1 MLKGID
7 ISKWQAGINL
17 SALGNQVDFV
27 ICKATEGVGYTDKNC
42 DGFYQEAKRLGKK
55 LGVYHFARPDLGNS
69 AVEEAD
75 YFIKETKGYHKE
87 AILILDWEPQ
97 GNSIAN
103 TGWAKGWLDRVY
115 EKTGVKPLI
124 YMSASVVRAYDWS
137 KVVAGDYGLWIA
149 NYGSN
154 NGTAQKGVFNNYPL
168 RYWSFYALWQYTS
181 VGRLSGYNGNLDLNY
196 FSGDK
201 SAWDKYAGGSPGTST
216 STSKPEQSTPQGSTL
231 DLAVKV
237 MRDEYGIGETRKQ
250 ALGSRYNEVQEFINH
265 ILSSSVDVLAKEVI
279 DGKYGNGDVRKT
291 VLGVRYGEVQARVNS
306 ILGTSKAEY
315 YIVKK
320 GDSLWAIAE
329 KYYGSGNQYPKIKSL
344 NDLTSDT
351 IYAGQKLRVK

>member
-55 LGVYHFARPDLGNS
+55 LGVYHFARPDLGNT
-69 AVEEAD
+69 AIAEAD
-75 YFIKETKGYHKE
+75 YFVKETLGYHKE
-87 AILILDWEPQ
+87 AILVLDWER
-97 GNSIAN
+97 GNLKN
-103 TGWAKGWLDRVY
+103 VTWAKQWLDRVY

-124 YMSASVVRAYDWS
+124 YMSASVMRSADWS
-137 KVVAGDYGLWIA
+137 SVVKADYGLWVA
-149 NYGSN
+149 NYGAN
-154 NGTAQKGVFNNYPL
+154 NGIANESAFNKYPL
-168 RYWSFYALWQYTS
+168 KYWSFYALWQYTS

-201 SAWDKYAGGSPGTST
+201 SAWDKYAGGSPST
-216 STSKPEQSTPQGSTL
+216 STSIAKPTEKS
-231 DLAVKV
+231 V
-237 MRDEYGIGETRKQ
+237 DEIAQEVIAGKYGNGDARKQ
-250 ALGSRYNEVQEFINH
+250 ALGSRYDEVQDRVNEI
-265 ILSSSVDVLAKEVI
+265 
-279 DGKYGNGDVRKT
+279 
-291 VLGVRYGEVQARVNS
+291 LGVD
-306 ILGTSKAEY
+306 KAEY
-315 YIVKK
+315 YTVKK

-344 NDLTSDT
+344 NGLTSDT

>member
-17 SALGNQVDFV
+17 SAVASQIDFV

-137 KVVAGDYGLWIA
+137 KVVAGDYGLWVA

-181 VGRLSGYNGNLDLNY
+181 KGRLNGYGGNLDMNY
-196 FSGDK
+196 FSGDQT
-201 SAWDKYAGGSPGTST
+201 AWDKYAGGTP
-216 STSKPEQSTPQGSTL
+216 STSKPETPSKSVDELAREVIAGKWGNGSDREKALTEAGYNYQEVQ
-231 DLAVKV
+231 DKV
-237 MRDEYGIGETRKQ
+237 NEILYGNNTVIKAGDSVIVNGVGTASANGTGINTRKYVNQ
-250 ALGSRYNEVQEFINH
+250 RMKVIAIKEGSKHPYACNQNNSGTV
-265 ILSSSVDVLAKEVI
+265 
-279 DGKYGNGDVRKT
+279 GNFAYVTAWFSADSVRK
-291 VLGVRYGEVQARVNS
+291 G
-306 ILGTSKAEY
+306 
-315 YIVKK
+315 
-320 GDSLWAIAE
+320 
-329 KYYGSGNQYPKIKSL
+329 
-344 NDLTSDT
+344 
-351 IYAGQKLRVK
+351 

>member
-7 ISKWQAGINL
+7 ISKWQAGIDL
-17 SALGNQVDFV
+17 SKIDTDFV
-27 ICKATEGVGYTDKNC
+27 ICKATEGVGYTDKYC
-42 DGFYQEAKRLGKK
+42 DKLYQQAKKLGKK

-181 VGRLSGYNGNLDLNY
+181 KGRLSGYNGNLDLNY

-201 SAWDKYAGGSPGTST
+201 AAWDKYAGGSPSTST
-216 STSKPEQSTPQGSTL
+216 STTKPVEKSV
-231 DLAVKV
+231 DELAREVIAGK
-237 MRDEYGIGETRKQ
+237 YGNGDARKQ
-250 ALGSRYNEVQEFINH
+250 ALGSRY
-265 ILSSSVDVLAKEVI
+265 D
-279 DGKYGNGDVRKT
+279 
-291 VLGVRYGEVQARVNS
+291 EVQARVNK
-306 ILGTSKAEY
+306 ILGTNKAEY
-315 YIVKK
+315 YTVKK
-320 GDSLWAIAE
+320 GDTLWVLAK
-329 KYYGSGNQYPKIKSL
+329 KYYGNGNQYPKIKSL
-344 NDLTSDT
+344 NGLTSDT